1 MKEALTLD
9 QFSGKLYYGSDFPL
23 TNWRI
28 PLINIRLVSPWY
40 YLCRLT
46 PRQVI
51 AISSLKN
58 PWDIDV
64 KIKQALGTP
73 TDVFAKS
80 RELLRR

>member
-1 MKEALTLD
+1 LD

-23 TNWRI
+23 
-28 PLINIRLVSPWY
+28 INTPLVSPWY
-40 YLCRLT
+40 YLLRLT
-46 PRQVI
+46 PRQII

-73 TDVFAKS
+73 TDVFARS
-80 RELLRR
+80 RELLPR